1 MKVRLVKMYKCGVE
15 IDRRMLN
22 DRYTVKHN
30 GRLVIMDVTDQG
42 RHRPIKVARL
52 MTARGVECEL
62 LDVHVVWSNDD
73 RITFTGEERI
83 LNADGA
89 AVCYKQSWLC
99 WLDLGPPVYELDEGP
114 ARRIKQPP
122 R

>member
-1 MKVRLVKMYKCGVE
+1 MYKCGVE
-15 IDRRMLN
+15 IDRRLLN

-30 GRLVIMDVTDQG
+30 GRLVIMDITDQG

-52 MTARGVECEL
+52 MSARGIECEL

-73 RITFTGEERI
+73 RITFTGEERVT
-83 LNADGA
+83 NADGA

-99 WLDLGPPVYELDEGP
+99 WLDLGPPAYEPDEGP
-114 ARRIKQPP
+114 ALRVKQPP